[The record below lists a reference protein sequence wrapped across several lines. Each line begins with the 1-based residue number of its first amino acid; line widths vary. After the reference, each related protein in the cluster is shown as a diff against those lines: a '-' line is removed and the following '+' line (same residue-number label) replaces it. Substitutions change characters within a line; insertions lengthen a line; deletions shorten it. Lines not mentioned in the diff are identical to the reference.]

1 MARGWEYLGQNEG
14 VSPSDEA
21 TFDKRV
27 VLRDSLAVAIPVG
40 TYGAAFGA
48 AAVGSGFSVLQS
60 CLLSLLLFSGASQFA
75 VVGVMGAGGSA
86 FSAIATG
93 SLLGLRNGL
102 YGLRMAPV
110 LSLKGFKK
118 LLGAQLTIDESTG
131 VAINQ
136 EVRGKDASRYGFW
149 ATGIGVYV
157 FWNLFT
163 LIGALGAQSI
173 GNPSAWGLDAAVP
186 AAFLGLVWPRLIN
199 RNTKLVAIL
208 AALLAVVLIP
218 ITPAGVPIIST
229 ALLAIYFGW
238 RKK

>member
-1 MARGWEYLGQNEG
+1 MSLND
-14 VSPSDEA
+14 SP
-21 TFDKRV
+21 FDKRL

-48 AAVGSGFSVLQS
+48 ASIGAGFSVLQT

-86 FSAIATG
+86 LSAIATG
-93 SLLGLRNGL
+93 SLLGIRNGL

-110 LSLKGFKK
+110 LSLQGIKK
-118 LLGAQLTIDESTG
+118 VLAAQITIDESTG
-131 VAINQ
+131 VALNQ
-136 EVRGKDASRYGFW
+136 ELRGPEASKYGFW
-149 ATGIGVYV
+149 ATGIGVYL

-163 LIGALGAQSI
+163 LVGALGAQSI
-173 GNPSAWGLDAAVP
+173 GDPSAWGLDAAVP
-186 AAFLGLVWPRLIN
+186 AAFLGLVWPRLMEKKS
-199 RNTKLVAIL
+199 KLVSVL

-218 ITPAGVPIIST
+218 LTPAGVPIIAT
-229 ALLAIYFGW
+229 ALLAFYFGW